1 MVNYTDPCTF
11 ALQLDNYLMQNVY
24 TDYIESKGYSVAE
37 CQRPAQNSDYPKT
50 IGGRTFETEE
60 EYKEALHDFLNGM

>member
-1 MVNYTDPCTF
+1 MVTYTDPCTF
-11 ALQLDNYLMQNVY
+11 ALQLDNYLMNNVY

-37 CQRPAQNSDYPKT
+37 CQRPAENSDYPKT